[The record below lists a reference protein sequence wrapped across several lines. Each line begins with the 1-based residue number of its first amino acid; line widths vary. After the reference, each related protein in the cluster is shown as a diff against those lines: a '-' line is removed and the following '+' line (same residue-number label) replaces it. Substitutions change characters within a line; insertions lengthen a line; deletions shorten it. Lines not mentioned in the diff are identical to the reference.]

1 MLFSAIQLTAVST
14 EQHSLTTA
22 PKAFSM
28 VQGLERIFL
37 PMPCRSTSPCL
48 TRMSNQYRLPFQRK
62 MALSWRRNFKALN
75 CSTSTAA
82 VLDLCLEEV
91 HQMRHRR
98 LRLTESYAERKR
110 NEKGE
115 AFNRIIRVGFL
126 IQWRKPSFNQKKTI
140 KRMQ

>member
-48 TRMSNQYRLPFQRK
+48 TRMSNRYRLPSRRK
-62 MALSWRRNFKALN
+62 MAQCRNRNIMVLA
-75 CSTSTAA
+75 CSMSTAA
-82 VLDLCLEEV
+82 VLDLWQEV
-91 HQMRHRR
+91 VLQMRRKR
-98 LRLTESYAERKR
+98 LHLTESCVERRR
-110 NEKGE
+110 NVKDET
-115 AFNRIIRVGFL
+115 FNRFIKVGFL
-126 IQWRKPSFNQKKTI
+126 IQWRKPAFNQK
-140 KRMQ
+140 QFV